1 MKRMLSKKS
10 HSLWWDRHI
19 SRKNSKWLEE
29 NLEKMDRSVKEML
42 KLTEEGGDSFAKK
55 AEMYYEKRPELISH
69 VEEFHRMYRA
79 LAERYDQV
87 TSELRKSI
95 ESELKSQGSL
105 NGFNFLS
112 NPPSPLSEPIEEL
125 HPELQTSPESKLQ
138 QPKPIPRAAG
148 FDFFLPSS
156 SSPDQ
161 SRKDI
166 DGSFSYS
173 ESDSDPE
180 LEVINE
186 ESEDDTSFGQQRKLT
201 DKLREMREKLK
212 IQEHESHHEDDC
224 ILKIAALELDLSAAD
239 EKLHS
244 AETDIWDLKN
254 KLESTN
260 AALCTKIIEFNLEK
274 EKVSCLEENLTELQ
288 EEIFSLTH
296 ETVILKGAAISAARQ
311 LHSELL
317 NHESIVEDYKNKLI
331 FAEEK
336 FIREKSSL
344 EASIA
349 DSEGTNKGQKAEGE
363 KVAQEKS
370 LLKARIS
377 ELEHRI
383 HDLENSNIYSVDRM
397 LQEKSALEAELF
409 TLSQSNSLLEAK
421 VTSLHNEMRQLV
433 ADKICQH
440 NEKQK
445 LVAALNGN
453 LDALKLE
460 VDILTTEKEEL
471 SSKVDSLVNDISS
484 RNDRLLQMKQQMY
497 HLDLERAKLFME
509 LQESNQATSDL
520 KSRVHELEEVVQ
532 RQKVAILDGEEGKRE
547 AIRQLCISL
556 EHYRDGYHQLG
567 HLLQENRR
575 STMAAR

>member
-29 NLEKMDRSVKEML
+29 NLEKMDRSVTEML
-42 KLTEEGGDSFAKK
+42 KLTEGGGDSFAKK

-95 ESELKSQGSL
+95 ESELKSQGSW

-125 HPELQTSPESKLQ
+125 RPELNISPESKLQ
-138 QPKPIPRAAG
+138 QPDLIPRAAG

-156 SSPDQ
+156 SSPDL

-166 DGSFSYS
+166 YDSFSYS
-173 ESDSDPE
+173 ESEPE
-180 LEVINE
+180 LEEINE
-186 ESEDDTSFGQQRKLT
+186 ESEDDTPL
-201 DKLREMREKLK
+201 EMREKLQ
-212 IQEHESHHEDDC
+212 IHEYKSHREDDC
-224 ILKIAALELDLSAAD
+224 SLKIAALELDLSAAD

-244 AETDIWDLKN
+244 VETDIWDLKD
-254 KLESTN
+254 KLKSTN
-260 AALCTKIIEFNLEK
+260 ASLCTKIIEFNLEK
-274 EKVSCLEENLTELQ
+274 EKVSCLEENLIELQ

-296 ETVILKGAAISAARQ
+296 ETVILKGAAISTARQ
-311 LHSELL
+311 FHSELL
-317 NHESIVEDYKNKLI
+317 NHESIVEDYKNKLSL
-331 FAEEK
+331 AEEK

-349 DSEGTNKGQKAEGE
+349 DLEGANKGLKAEV
-363 KVAQEKS
+363 KKASQEKL

-383 HDLENSNIYSVDRM
+383 HDLEISNSYSVDKM
-397 LQEKSALEAELF
+397 LQEKSELEAEIF
-409 TLSQSNSLLEAK
+409 TLSQSNSFLEAE
-421 VTSLHNEMRQLV
+421 VTSLDNEMRELV
-433 ADKICQH
+433 ADKISQH
-440 NEKQK
+440 SEKQK
-445 LVAALNGN
+445 LVAALNGS
-453 LDALKLE
+453 LDALKLK
-460 VDILTTEKEEL
+460 VDMLTTEKEEL
-471 SSKVDSLVNDISS
+471 SSKADSLVDDISS
-484 RNDRLLQMKQQMY
+484 RNDKLLQMKQQMH
-497 HLDLERAKLFME
+497 HLHLERAELFME
-509 LQESNQATSDL
+509 IEESNQASSDL
-520 KSRVHELEEVVQ
+520 KSRVQELEEEVE
-532 RQKVAILDGEEGKRE
+532 RQKVAISDGEEAKKE
-547 AIRQLCISL
+547 AIRQLCVSL
-556 EHYRDGYHQLG
+556 EHYRDGYHQLR

-575 STMAAR
+575 SAMAAR